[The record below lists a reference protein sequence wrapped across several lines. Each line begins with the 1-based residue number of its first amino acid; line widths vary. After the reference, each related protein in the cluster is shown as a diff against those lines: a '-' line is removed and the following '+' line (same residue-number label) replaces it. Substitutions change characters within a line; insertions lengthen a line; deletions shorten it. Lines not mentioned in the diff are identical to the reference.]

1 MSQKERKRRS
11 RDDDDG
17 GSRREDRASKRS
29 RTIQSTPSLD
39 RNLDYLIPLFT
50 CAKAS
55 TDLDSDSEDIYK
67 YYKKEIPSAGEYRT
81 KFRIWSQLVSTFTF
95 NSKDPRTLV
104 MIFGSSLNGLARK
117 GSDLDISIYCP
128 SFNNQLNL
136 LSTLRKWL
144 RVNWAEG
151 SVRDV
156 LLIPAK
162 VPILKFTNVSHSGE
176 RTEVDISCN
185 DPTGIRN
192 SHLLFSYNKLD
203 YRVKPLYFVIKAWA
217 ANYGINDAK
226 DMTLSSF
233 TLLLMLIHYLQI
245 GVSPPVLPVVQDI
258 GPSYYRDKLSVVD
271 IFNLPYKTEPDVN
284 FTSSN
289 SMSLRKLLK
298 KFFIYYT
305 DCFDFTRD
313 VGSIRTG
320 KRLDS
325 RQCQEWARHSRGIPR
340 QWEAYVLMEE
350 PFNRSNS
357 ARSTVNREKFD
368 SILVALKEGHR
379 LLVRENASLAKFLS
393 SN

>member
-185 DPTGIRN
+185 DPTGI
-192 SHLLFSYNKLD
+192 
-203 YRVKPLYFVIKAWA
+203 PWA

-289 SMSLRKLLK
+289 SMN
-298 KFFIYYT
+298 
-305 DCFDFTRD
+305 CFDFTRD